1 MKLFDILNEKSIF
14 LPHSKIIEI
23 YLKDED
29 LCRKIRRNLKGSYAF
44 NEVLRI
50 SGAQYMYQYC
60 SLEHKENKNSVVFSK
75 SFLKTVL
82 NTHVPARQKEFR
94 ILAEHNFVTHKKFVA
109 GQWNKKNVYN
119 IKKFKAAVV
128 DIKTAAKIL
137 LDVFLTKNIVNYRKL
152 YSEYSKSTSARDVRR
167 AKAVALLSKKDLNCE
182 ITSNRFV
189 EVIKHENLKKVLKSE
204 LKSAKRILDKALIR
218 KLLKYTFGNI
228 CIFPRNI
235 KETNRDYHLLTI
247 LSKETR
253 HNLFIKEMGYV
264 EVDMINSGYSIFAS
278 LFPEA
283 KYCHVY
289 LRDRKDIL
297 AKAERFNSQF
307 AKNVKKTFL
316 AVMYGMNVPYQWYNN
331 KFFDQLFD
339 KVDLSLLFNNQEF
352 WEFYEYIVDLIW
364 NIYNET
370 KKIRKELWL
379 KKDYI
384 INKYKLQNI
393 TKKNILALF
402 IQSVESE
409 IMENFKYFVKSKGY
423 QVFRIHD
430 ALFIKGALKDAQKL
444 TIDFESLETK
454 IYKYISY
461 KIEI

>member
-1 MKLFDILNEKSIF
+1 MKLIDILNDKSIF
-14 LPHSKIIEI
+14 LPHPEIVKI
-23 YLKDED
+23 YLKDEN
-29 LCRKIRRNLKGSYAF
+29 LSRKIRRNLKGSYAF
-44 NEVLRI
+44 NEALKI
-50 SGAQYMYQYC
+50 SGAQYLYQYC
-60 SLEHKENKNSVVFSK
+60 SLEHKENKNSIVFSK
-75 SFLKTVL
+75 TILKTVL
-82 NTHVPARQKEFR
+82 NTHIPSRQREFR
-94 ILAEHNFVTHKKFVA
+94 ILVEHNFVTHKKFIA
-109 GQWNKKNVYN
+109 GQWNKKSVYN
-119 IKKFKAAVV
+119 LKKFKPAVV
-128 DIKTAAKIL
+128 DIKTASEIL
-137 LDVFLTKNIVNYRKL
+137 LDVFFSKNIANYKKL

-167 AKAVALLSKKDLNCE
+167 AKVVALLSKKDLKCE

-189 EVIKHENLKKVLKSE
+189 EVIEHENLKKVLKSE
-204 LKSAKRILDKALIR
+204 LKNAKRILDKALIR

-228 CIFPRNI
+228 CILPRNI
-235 KETNRDYHLLTI
+235 KETNRDYHILTI

-264 EVDMINSGYSIFAS
+264 EVDMINSGYSIFTS

-283 KYCHVY
+283 KYYHVY

-297 AKAERFNSQF
+297 AKAEKFDFQL
-307 AKNVKKTFL
+307 AKNIKKTFL
-316 AVMYGMNVPYQWYNN
+316 AVMYGMNVPFQWYNN

-339 KVDLSLLFNNQEF
+339 KVDLSLLFNNKEF

-370 KKIRKELWL
+370 KKIRKDLWL

-384 INKYKLQNI
+384 INKYKLQNV
-393 TKKNILALF
+393 TKKNILALV
-402 IQSVESE
+402 IQSTESE

-430 ALFIKGALKDAQKL
+430 ALFIKGTLKEVQKL

-454 IYKYISY
+454 IYKHISF